1 MIEEL
6 TTKEQVEQ
14 LVKEHLD
21 CPCTC
26 FPPMKDNAPILD
38 VYYQVRERG
47 KREGFTPLL
56 IVLDP
61 WGNPVNLFHCQ
72 KEFWQKA
79 ASEPVEDGRALLHR
93 FEAEL
98 RKEWG
103 EDLTSKELEE
113 RLCEVLGGDR
123 SEGEEITGFLSLMD
137 RRSGQTP
144 FVVLAEIPVKH
155 PWDIFAYLPF
165 GGWNECPGMEEQRA
179 AAKYWFEEYG
189 AELAVMSA
197 DVLEY
202 ILPAPVPQDRA
213 MEAAL
218 EQFFFCTDIVEQGV
232 GTVGVLAGSLAQSK
246 YWYFWWD

>member
-38 VYYQVRERG
+38 VYYQARERG

-113 RLCEVLGGDR
+113 RLCEVRQLIQGERALDQEHSGFGLFNINER
-123 SEGEEITGFLSLMD
+123 IRLYYGPEYGLSAESSYLEGTQM
-137 RRSGQTP
+137 Q
-144 FVVLAEIPVKH
+144 VVLPCVK
-155 PWDIFAYLPF
+155 
-165 GGWNECPGMEEQRA
+165 N
-179 AAKYWFEEYG
+179 
-189 AELAVMSA
+189 
-197 DVLEY
+197 
-202 ILPAPVPQDRA
+202 
-213 MEAAL
+213 
-218 EQFFFCTDIVEQGV
+218 
-232 GTVGVLAGSLAQSK
+232 
-246 YWYFWWD
+246 

>member
-14 LVKEHLD
+14 LAKEYLD

-26 FPPMKDNAPILD
+26 FPPMEDAGPILTA
-38 VYYQVRERG
+38 YHQARERG
-47 KREGFTPLL
+47 KEEGFTPLL
-56 IVLDP
+56 IVLDR
-61 WGNPVNLFHCQ
+61 WGNPINVFRCQ
-72 KEFWQKA
+72 KEWQKA
-79 ASEPVEDGRALLHR
+79 ASEPAEDGKALLHR

-103 EDLTSKELEE
+103 EDLTPRQLEE
-113 RLCEVLGGDR
+113 QLSEVLGGDM
-123 SEGEEITGFLSLMD
+123 SEGEEITGFLSLQGC
-137 RRSGQTP
+137 REGLTP
-144 FVVLAEIPVKH
+144 YVVLAEIPVQNS
-155 PWDIFAYLPF
+155 WDIFAYLPF
-165 GGWNECPGMEEQRA
+165 GGWNECPGPEEQRA
-179 AAKYWFEEYG
+179 AAKYWFEQYG
-189 AELAVMSA
+189 AEPAVMSA

-218 EQFFFCTDIVEQGV
+218 EQYFFCIDIVEQGV
-232 GTVGVLAGSLAQSK
+232 GTVGALAGSLAQSK